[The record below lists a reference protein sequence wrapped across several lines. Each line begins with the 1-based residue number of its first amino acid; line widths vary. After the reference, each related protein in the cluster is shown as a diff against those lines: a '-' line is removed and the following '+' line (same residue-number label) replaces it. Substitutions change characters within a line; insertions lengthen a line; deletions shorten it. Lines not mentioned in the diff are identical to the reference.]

1 MSEFLDSSVTGGEVY
16 YYRATASNKAGKSP
30 PSAVIAACA
39 GLPGQWSSSDIGAIT
54 VPGFVEYDGAAFSME
69 GEGRK
74 IGGRADALHYLYA
87 KMEGDG
93 AITARVTRPMSSQWA
108 TPGVMMRANLLP
120 DSPHVSVLLH
130 PHWQGGL
137 ISRSEKGGETAAGRR
152 EPLGTTT

>member
-1 MSEFLDSSVTGGEVY
+1 
-16 YYRATASNKAGKSP
+16 
-30 PSAVIAACA
+30 
-39 GLPGQWSSSDIGAIT
+39 
-54 VPGFVEYDGAAFSME
+54 ME

-108 TPGVMMRANLLP
+108 PPGVMMRANLLP

-152 EPLGTTT
+152 EPLGDHYVIKKNRLSAPYWIRLERMGDVFSVSMSPDGIQWPCLGSIEVKMNRVIPVSYTHLRAHETLR